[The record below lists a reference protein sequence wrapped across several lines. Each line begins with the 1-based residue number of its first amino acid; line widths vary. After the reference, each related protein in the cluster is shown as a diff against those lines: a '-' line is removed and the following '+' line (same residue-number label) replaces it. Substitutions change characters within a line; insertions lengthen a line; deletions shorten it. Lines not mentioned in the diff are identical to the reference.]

1 VPRYHILRTSATKR
15 DTQRHRERESH
26 V

>member
-15 DTQRHRERESH
+15 DTQRHREKESH

>member
-1 VPRYHILRTSATKR
+1 VPRYHILRISETKR
-15 DTQRHRERESH
+15 DTQRQRERESH